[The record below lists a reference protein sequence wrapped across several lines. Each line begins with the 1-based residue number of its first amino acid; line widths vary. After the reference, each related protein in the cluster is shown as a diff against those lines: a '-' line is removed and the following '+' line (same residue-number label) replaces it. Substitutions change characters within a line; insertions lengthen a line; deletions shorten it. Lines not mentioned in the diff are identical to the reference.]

1 MSSPIHSNNPTSY
14 MGVLPLTPGNI
25 VIKSGVH
32 GRAPLPSDC
41 LNYNLGDIWVW
52 MEANAVWMLTRKT
65 SIPAPGTRQLATW
78 TPLSGAGVAG
88 IQTIQGNFGAP
99 IGGAAVFVVG
109 DGPLLS
115 GITSASIA
123 ADTLEFSIQDAQ
135 ADGVTK
141 GVATFD
147 PLYFTAVAGFVSLI
161 GSPGFFFWFP
171 ALGAAQAL
179 AANRGYYTTIG
190 AVTAFT
196 MPLLC
201 PVNTVIRIQGA
212 SAGGWTLELAAG
224 QTIVFNNIVFTS
236 PGAGIKVTSMEPT
249 NGLEMVCIVA
259 NSTWQ
264 ILSVKGNPLIS

>member
-1 MSSPIHSNNPTSY
+1 MSSPLHSNNPTSY

-25 VIKSGVH
+25 VIKSGIH

-65 SIPAPGTRQLATW
+65 SIPAPGTRQLSTW

-88 IQTIQGNFGAP
+88 IQTIQGNFGAA

-141 GVATFD
+141 GVSTYDPTF
-147 PLYFTAVAGFVSLI
+147 FTAVAGYVSLI
-161 GSPGFFFWFP
+161 GNSSFFWTP
-171 ALGAAQAL
+171 VVGVAQVL
-179 AANRGYYTTIG
+179 IPDRGFYTTN
-190 AVTAFT
+190 AAPTAFT
-196 MPLLC
+196 LPA
-201 PVNTVIRIQGA
+201 VAAAGSVIWIQGA
-212 SAGGWTLELAAG
+212 SAGGWTLSQAAG
-224 QTIVFNNIVFTS
+224 QIVVFDSVSFTS
-236 PGAGIKVTSMEPT
+236 PGAGVKVASTDVT
-249 NGLEMVCIVA
+249 DGVEMLCVVA
-259 NSTWQ
+259 NTTWQ
-264 ILSVKGNPLIS
+264 VLNVKGNPLVL

>member
-1 MSSPIHSNNPTSY
+1 MSSTSRANNPTSY
-14 MGVLPLTPGNI
+14 MGVIPVNPGNI

-88 IQTIQGNFGAP
+88 IQTIQGNFGAA
-99 IGGAAVFVVG
+99 IGGAAVFIVG

-141 GVATFD
+141 GVSTYNPA
-147 PLYFTAVAGFVSLI
+147 YFTSVAGYISLI
-161 GSPGFFFWFP
+161 GTPFFFWLP
-171 ALGAAQAL
+171 AAGAAQIL
-179 AANRGYYTTIG
+179 TPNRGYYTTAAG
-190 AVTAFT
+190 VTAFD
-196 MPLLC
+196 MPAVA
-201 PVNTVIRIQGA
+201 PVNTVIRLQGA
-212 SAGGWTLELAAG
+212 SAGGWTVSKAAG
-224 QTIVFNNIVFTS
+224 QTIIFTNAVATS
-236 PGAGIKVTSMEPT
+236 AGAGVRITSTEIT
-249 NGLEMVCIVA
+249 DGLEMVCITA
-259 NSTWQ
+259 DTTWQ
-264 ILSVKGNPLIS
+264 VLSIKGNPLVS

>member
-1 MSSPIHSNNPTSY
+1 MSATSRANNPTSY
-14 MGVLPLTPGNI
+14 MGVIPVYPPNI
-25 VIKSGVH
+25 IIKSGVL

-52 MEANAVWMLTRKT
+52 MEANSVWMLTRKT

-88 IQTIQGNFGAP
+88 IQTLTGNFGAAV
-99 IGGAAVFVVG
+99 GGANVNVIG
-109 DGPLLS
+109 DGHLLS

-123 ADTLEFSIQDAQ
+123 ADTLEFSIQDTQ

-161 GSPGFFFWFP
+161 GSPGFFFWLP
-171 ALGAAQAL
+171 ALGAVQAL
-179 AANRGYYTTIG
+179 SANRGYYTTIG

-196 MPLLC
+196 MPILC
-201 PVNTVIRIQGA
+201 PVNTVVRVQGA
-212 SAGGWTLELAAG
+212 SAGGWTVALAAG
-224 QTIVFNNIVFTS
+224 QVIVFNNTVFTS
-236 PGAGIKVTSMEPT
+236 AGAGIKVTSTEPT
-249 NGLEMVCIVA
+249 NGLEMVCVVA
-259 NSTWQ
+259 NTTWQ
-264 ILSVKGNPLIS
+264 ILSVKGNPLIA